1 METEELFE
9 KWSPIVR
16 KFWLPIVLGLVGLIL
31 LGYGL
36 IGLIASSSSDDIVIE
51 KASTSSNNTNVSSG
65 NIFADIEGAV
75 VSPGVYSLPK
85 DSRIKDLIIK
95 AGGLSENADREWFA
109 KNVNLALR
117 LTDGSKLYIISKGE
131 AGTTIQ
137 VSGQTFG
144 SSTSLSGLINI
155 NSATEKELDSL
166 PGIGPATT
174 SKIIQNRP
182 YQAIEDLIDKKIVS
196 SKVFEGIKDKIS
208 IF

>member
-85 DSRIKDLIIK
+85 DSRIKDLIIIWQK
-95 AGGLSENADREWFA
+95 NRLSLLEF
-109 KNVNLALR
+109 V
-117 LTDGSKLYIISKGE
+117 T
-131 AGTTIQ
+131 
-137 VSGQTFG
+137 
-144 SSTSLSGLINI
+144 
-155 NSATEKELDSL
+155 
-166 PGIGPATT
+166 
-174 SKIIQNRP
+174 
-182 YQAIEDLIDKKIVS
+182 
-196 SKVFEGIKDKIS
+196 
-208 IF
+208 